1 MSLNLKRPKRGEDE
15 DDLLEFQEQ
24 FLKNMNQ
31 QPSAKVIK
39 EVDCSQFKKETAQ
52 EADVKMDCEYYFS
65 EFVYSVK
72 FTLYKKNQYLY

>member
-39 EVDCSQFKKETAQ
+39 EPGASPTKKQTLQET
-52 EADVKMDCEYYFS
+52 DVRMDCRYLFS
-65 EFVYSVK
+65 K
-72 FTLYKKNQYLY
+72 ILNTIN

>member
-39 EVDCSQFKKETAQ
+39 ETDTSQLNKETTQ
-52 EADVKMDCEYYFS
+52 DTDVKMDCKYHFS
-65 EFVYSVK
+65 
-72 FTLYKKNQYLY
+72 